1 LASEK
6 SMPRTIGVNQASQ
19 EMDNLVTRIKSG
31 REHFVLEEDGQEV
44 AAIISISEYRDL
56 MHEREQAQ
64 DRQRRLKQFRE
75 ATRAIGEEI
84 EQSGLSED
92 ELMAHVEKVRQ
103 RMHDQG
109 YDNSTAE

>member
-1 LASEK
+1 MASEK
-6 SMPRTIGVNQASQ
+6 SMPRTIDVNQASKN
-19 EMDNLVTRIKSG
+19 MDSLVTRIKSG

-56 MHEREQAQ
+56 MHEREQSQ

-109 YDNSTAE
+109 YDNSTTE